1 MKVILEVNALKPP
14 LTGIGRY
21 TLRLAQGLKTNPD
34 VEEVKFFTSS
44 GWLESIDTFES
55 KINEGNISNSNL
67 RSFLRTNI
75 PCKSLARKGYQK
87 YSDWQFKRNLKGL
100 SDFIYHGPNYQL
112 MPFSGRSVATIHDL
126 SFIRHPEFHPKER
139 VQYWQKEIYKVADRA
154 SHLIT
159 DSEFQRQEIIELLN
173 VKPDD
178 VSAVHLGVESKFRVY
193 SEQACQA
200 SLGKYGLAFKAFN
213 LVVAT
218 IEPRKNFERLL
229 KAFQNL
235 PVAVRRAY
243 PLAVVGDKGWL
254 SDDIHQTIATLEE
267 DNEAVSLGYVDEAD
281 LPILYSAAAV
291 FVYPSLYEGFG
302 LPVLEAMASG
312 TAVLTS
318 NTTSIPEVAGD
329 ACVLVDPLCIEDIT
343 DKWLDL
349 LESDERRKMMSSRG
363 QERAKLFSWEKCTQ
377 NTINVYS
384 KIS

>member
-1 MKVILEVNALKPP
+1 
-14 LTGIGRY
+14 
-21 TLRLAQGLKTNPD
+21 
-34 VEEVKFFTSS
+34 
-44 GWLESIDTFES
+44 
-55 KINEGNISNSNL
+55 
-67 RSFLRTNI
+67 
-75 PCKSLARKGYQK
+75 
-87 YSDWQFKRNLKGL
+87 
-100 SDFIYHGPNYQL
+100 

>member
-1 MKVILEVNALKPP
+1 M
-14 LTGIGRY
+14 
-21 TLRLAQGLKTNPD
+21 
-34 VEEVKFFTSS
+34 
-44 GWLESIDTFES
+44 
-55 KINEGNISNSNL
+55 
-67 RSFLRTNI
+67 
-75 PCKSLARKGYQK
+75 
-87 YSDWQFKRNLKGL
+87 QFKRNLKGL

-281 LPILYSAAAV
+281 LPILY
-291 FVYPSLYEGFG
+291 
-302 LPVLEAMASG
+302 
-312 TAVLTS
+312 
-318 NTTSIPEVAGD
+318 
-329 ACVLVDPLCIEDIT
+329 
-343 DKWLDL
+343 
-349 LESDERRKMMSSRG
+349 
-363 QERAKLFSWEKCTQ
+363 
-377 NTINVYS
+377 
-384 KIS
+384 